1 MPRKKK
7 EVEVIDQ
14 GGAKTVK
21 KKKSFVTRIKI
32 IFAVVSLIWIA
43 LVIAAPLYVKNTYSQ
58 PIKKSIVVSMFFDL
72 QRNIVEQYEKLL
84 DGIKDAIN
92 LEKPVAFAVD
102 KVRMVED
109 AVDVVTD
116 TTDKAKDVTAQAS
129 DTAAKV
135 TETTEKVG
143 KLSGLANMFGI
154 DTSGVDKALG
164 EVNKGVDQVNE
175 GIDKANQTIAKV
187 DNTAALVN
195 EKLDE
200 IETQLTSVLQ
210 VQIDDMIDDVIKTQL
225 DKSAGGLGT
234 TLLTNYGI
242 EHVYPWRPSS
252 WPVATKIYDDLAA
265 SDVQVITVITDTVDQ
280 YFGYVA
286 WGLVIAVW
294 LLGLLIW
301 ISIFKKTKAVISP
314 FIVCPRCGH
323 TFTDKRTAYS
333 LLKVVQPWKWL

>member
-7 EVEVIDQ
+7 EVEVIEQ
-14 GGAKTVK
+14 NGAKTVK

-84 DGIKDAIN
+84 DGVKDAIN

-129 DTAAKV
+129 EATGKV

-175 GIDKANQTIAKV
+175 GINKANDTIAKV

-195 EKLDE
+195 KKLDE

-225 DKSAGGLGT
+225 DKNTGGLGT

-252 WPVATKIYDDLAA
+252 WPVATQIYDDLAA

>member
-7 EVEVIDQ
+7 EVDIIDQ

-84 DGIKDAIN
+84 DGVKDAIN

-129 DTAAKV
+129 EATGKV
-135 TETTEKVG
+135 TETTKKVG

-175 GIDKANQTIAKV
+175 GIDKANDTIAKV

-225 DKSAGGLGT
+225 DKNTGGLGT

-252 WPVATKIYDDLAA
+252 WPVATQIYDDLAA
-265 SDVQVITVITDTVDQ
+265 SDVQVITAITGTVDQ

>member
-129 DTAAKV
+129 DTTAKV

-187 DNTAALVN
+187 DDTAALVN

-225 DKSAGGLGT
+225 DKSTGGLGT

-252 WPVATKIYDDLAA
+252 WPVATKIYDDLAT

>member
-129 DTAAKV
+129 DTTAKV

-164 EVNKGVDQVNE
+164 EVNKGVDQVDE

-187 DNTAALVN
+187 DDTAALVN

-225 DKSAGGLGT
+225 DKNTGGLGT

>member
-129 DTAAKV
+129 DTTAKV

-175 GIDKANQTIAKV
+175 GIGKANQAIAKV
-187 DNTAALVN
+187 DDTAALVN

-225 DKSAGGLGT
+225 DKSTGGLGT

>member
-7 EVEVIDQ
+7 EVDVIDQ

-84 DGIKDAIN
+84 DGVKDAIN

-129 DTAAKV
+129 EATGKV

-175 GIDKANQTIAKV
+175 GINKANDTIAKV

-225 DKSAGGLGT
+225 DKNTGGLGT

-265 SDVQVITVITDTVDQ
+265 SDVQVITAITGTVDQ

>member
-7 EVEVIDQ
+7 EIAVIDQ

-21 KKKSFVTRIKI
+21 KKTSFVSWTKR
-32 IFAVVSLIWIA
+32 IFAVVSIIWIA
-43 LVIAAPLYVKNTYSQ
+43 LVIWSPLWVKNTYSQ

-92 LEKPVAFAVD
+92 LEKPVAAAIDTVRMAEDVVD
-102 KVRMVED
+102 K
-109 AVDVVTD
+109 VTD
-116 TTDKAKDVTAQAS
+116 TTAQAKDVTSKAEQATG
-129 DTAAKV
+129 DVK
-135 TETTEKVG
+135 ETTSKVQ
-143 KLSGLANMFGI
+143 KLSGLASKFGI
-154 DTSGVDKALG
+154 DTSGVDKALN
-164 EVNKGVDQVNE
+164 EVNKGIDTANE
-175 GIDKANQTIAKV
+175 GIGKANEAIAKV
-187 DNTAALVN
+187 DDTAALVN

-200 IETQLTSVLQ
+200 VEANLTSVLQ
-210 VQIDDMIDDVIKTQL
+210 VQIDDMIDAAVKKQL
-225 DKSAGGLGT
+225 DKNTGGLGT

-252 WPVATKIYDDLAA
+252 WGVATKIYDDLSQ
-265 SDVQVITVITDTVDQ
+265 SDVDVINIITDTVDQ

-301 ISIFKKTKAVISP
+301 IAMFKKTKAMISP

-333 LLKVVQPWKWL
+333 LLKVLQPWKWL

>member
-1 MPRKKK
+1 MPKKKK
-7 EVEVIDQ
+7 EVEVIDM

-21 KKKSFVTRIKI
+21 KKKSFVTRVKI
-32 IFAVVSLIWIA
+32 IFAVISVIWIA
-43 LVIAAPLYVKNTYSQ
+43 LVVAMPLWVKNTYSQ

-92 LEKPVAFAVD
+92 LEEPVAFAVD
-102 KVRMVED
+102 KVRMVGD

-116 TTDKAKDVTAQAS
+116 TTAKAKDVTADAQ
-129 DTAAKV
+129 DTSNKV
-135 TETTEKVG
+135 SETTEKVG
-143 KLSGLANMFGI
+143 KLAGLVGRFGI
-154 DTSGVDKALG
+154 DTSGVTNALD
-164 EVNKGVDQVNE
+164 EVNKGVDQVNQ
-175 GIDKANQTIAKV
+175 GIDKTNETIAKV
-187 DNTAALVN
+187 DDTAAMVN

-200 IETQLTSVLQ
+200 IENQLTGLLQ
-210 VQIDDMIDDVIKTQL
+210 VQIDDMIDGVIKSQL
-225 DKSAGGLGT
+225 DKNTGGLGT

-252 WPVATKIYDDLAA
+252 WPVATQIYDDLAQ

-280 YFGYVA
+280 YFNYVA

-294 LLGLLIW
+294 VLGFLIW
-301 ISIFKKTKAVISP
+301 RAIFKKTKAVIAP

-323 TFTDKRTAYS
+323 TFADRRTAYGF
-333 LLKVVQPWKWL
+333 LQAFQPWNWF

>member
-116 TTDKAKDVTAQAS
+116 TTDKAKDVTTQAS
-129 DTAAKV
+129 DTTAKV

-175 GIDKANQTIAKV
+175 GIDKANQAIAKV
-187 DNTAALVN
+187 DDTAALVN

-225 DKSAGGLGT
+225 DKSTGGLGT

>member
-102 KVRMVED
+102 KVRVVED

-129 DTAAKV
+129 DTTAKV

-187 DNTAALVN
+187 DDTAALVN

-225 DKSAGGLGT
+225 DKSTGGLGT

>member
-1 MPRKKK
+1 MPKKKK
-7 EVEVIDQ
+7 EVEVIDM

-21 KKKSFVTRIKI
+21 KKKSFVTRVKI
-32 IFAVVSLIWIA
+32 IFAVISVIWIA
-43 LVIAAPLYVKNTYSQ
+43 LVVAMPLWVKNTYSQ

-92 LEKPVAFAVD
+92 LEEPVAFAVD
-102 KVRMVED
+102 KVRMVGD

-116 TTDKAKDVTAQAS
+116 TTAKAKDVTADAQ
-129 DTAAKV
+129 DTSNKV
-135 TETTEKVG
+135 SETTEKVG
-143 KLSGLANMFGI
+143 KLAGLVGRFGI
-154 DTSGVDKALG
+154 DTSGVTNALD
-164 EVNKGVDQVNE
+164 EVNKGVDQVNQ
-175 GIDKANQTIAKV
+175 GIDKANETIAKV
-187 DNTAALVN
+187 DDTAAMVN

-200 IETQLTSVLQ
+200 IENQLTGLLQ
-210 VQIDDMIDDVIKTQL
+210 VQIDDMIDGVIKSQL
-225 DKSAGGLGT
+225 DKNTGGLGT

-252 WPVATKIYDDLAA
+252 WPVATQIYDDLAQ

-280 YFGYVA
+280 YFNYVA

-294 LLGLLIW
+294 VLGFLIW
-301 ISIFKKTKAVISP
+301 RVIFKKTKAVIAP

-323 TFTDKRTAYS
+323 TFADRRTAYGF
-333 LLKVVQPWKWL
+333 LQAFQPWNWF

>member
-1 MPRKKK
+1 MPRKNK
-7 EVEVIDQ
+7 EVEVIDM

-21 KKKSFVTRIKI
+21 KKASVVSWTKR
-32 IFAVVSLIWIA
+32 IFAIVSVIWLA
-43 LVIAAPLYVKNTYSQ
+43 LVFIAPLWVKNTYSQ

-92 LEKPVAFAVD
+92 LEEPVAFAVD
-102 KVRMVED
+102 KVRMVGD

-116 TTDKAKDVTAQAS
+116 TTAKAKDVTADAQDAS
-129 DTAAKV
+129 NKV
-135 TETTEKVG
+135 SETTEKVG
-143 KLSGLANMFGI
+143 KLAGLVGRFGI
-154 DTSGVDKALG
+154 DTSGVTNALD
-164 EVNKGVDQVNE
+164 EVNKGVDQVNQ
-175 GIDKANQTIAKV
+175 GIDKTNETIAKV
-187 DNTAALVN
+187 DDTAAMVN

-200 IETQLTSVLQ
+200 IENQLTGLLQ
-210 VQIDDMIDDVIKTQL
+210 VQIDDMIDGVIKSQL
-225 DKSAGGLGT
+225 DKNTGGLGT

-252 WPVATKIYDDLAA
+252 WPVATQIYDDLAQ

-280 YFGYVA
+280 YFNYVA

-294 LLGLLIW
+294 VLGFLIW
-301 ISIFKKTKAVISP
+301 RAIFKKTKAVIAP

-323 TFTDKRTAYS
+323 TFADRRTAYGF
-333 LLKVVQPWKWL
+333 LQAFQPWNWF

>member
-7 EVEVIDQ
+7 EVEVIDM

-21 KKKSFVTRIKI
+21 KKASVVSWTKR
-32 IFAVVSLIWIA
+32 IFAIVSVIWLA
-43 LVIAAPLYVKNTYSQ
+43 LVFIAPLWVKNTYSQ

-92 LEKPVAFAVD
+92 LEEPVAFAVD
-102 KVRMVED
+102 KVRMVGD

-116 TTDKAKDVTAQAS
+116 TTAKAKDVTADAQDAS
-129 DTAAKV
+129 DKV
-135 TETTEKVG
+135 SETTEKVG
-143 KLSGLANMFGI
+143 KLAGLVGRFGI
-154 DTSGVDKALG
+154 DTSGVTNALD
-164 EVNKGVDQVNE
+164 EVNKGVDQVNQ
-175 GIDKANQTIAKV
+175 GIDKANETIAKV
-187 DNTAALVN
+187 DDTAAMVN

-200 IETQLTSVLQ
+200 IENQLTGLLQ
-210 VQIDDMIDDVIKTQL
+210 VQIDDMIDGVIKSQL
-225 DKSAGGLGT
+225 DKNTGGLGT

-252 WPVATKIYDDLAA
+252 WPVATQIYDDLAQ

-280 YFGYVA
+280 YFNYVA

-294 LLGLLIW
+294 VLGFLIW
-301 ISIFKKTKAVISP
+301 RAIFKKTKAVIAP

-323 TFTDKRTAYS
+323 TFADRRTAYGF
-333 LLKVVQPWKWL
+333 LQAFQPWNWF

>member
-102 KVRMVED
+102 KVRMLED
-109 AVDVVTD
+109 AVGVLTD
-116 TTDKAKDVTAQAS
+116 TTDNAKDVTAQAS
-129 DTAAKV
+129 DTTAKV

-175 GIDKANQTIAKV
+175 GSDKANDTIAKV

-225 DKSAGGLGT
+225 DKSTGGLGT

-301 ISIFKKTKAVISP
+301 ISIYKKTKAVISP